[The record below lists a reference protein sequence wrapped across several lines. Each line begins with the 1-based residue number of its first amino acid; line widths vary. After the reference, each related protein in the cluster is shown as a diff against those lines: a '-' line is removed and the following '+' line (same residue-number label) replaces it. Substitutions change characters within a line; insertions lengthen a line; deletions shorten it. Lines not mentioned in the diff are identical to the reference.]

1 MNQTPPFN
9 PFETR
14 YRASAPL
21 AKVASPQVERFFN
34 SVAVFVTSEVLSEL
48 ISSYEAVRYDL
59 VNDLIVTAHRQAA
72 MELGRPALFRMTRQL
87 LEWNTCYI
95 DDVGHYLVEGRNG
108 APDRLSFLEYLL
120 FYISTQN
127 LMHWPAVEE
136 RIDRFLRAASI
147 PLRYRNLQFQ
157 PLDDERLLTE
167 VTEPFWRAVEDAHWK
182 SVRADM
188 EQAFR
193 QRDGG
198 GPNAA
203 LFAAKALE
211 SAIKI
216 VSDDRGF
223 TSGRERGA
231 ASFVDN
237 LVSARNGRLIAP
249 WEGDMMKRLFSD
261 VRNPEAHGAGSSPQ
275 PELDVHQVAWVIEFC
290 MISIKGLV
298 ARAGEGCR

>member
-1 MNQTPPFN
+1 MHSTPPFDT
-9 PFETR
+9 FQTR
-14 YRASAPL
+14 YRATAPL
-21 AKVASPQVERFFN
+21 TKIAGPQLQQFFN
-34 SVAVFVTSEVLSEL
+34 SAAVFVTSDILSGL
-48 ISSYEAVRYDL
+48 ISSFDAVKYDT
-59 VNDLIVTAHRQAA
+59 VNEVIATAHRQTA
-72 MELGRPALFRMTRQL
+72 MELGRPALFRMTQQI
-87 LEWNTCYI
+87 LEWNTCFI
-95 DDVGHYLVEGRNG
+95 DDVGHYLVGGRND
-108 APDRLSFLEYLL
+108 AADRLSFLEYLL

-127 LMHWPAVEE
+127 RGHWSAVED
-136 RIDRFLRAASI
+136 RIGRFLQAASI

-167 VTEPFWRAVEDAHWK
+167 VTEPFWQTVEDAHWK
-182 SVRADM
+182 TVRTDM

-216 VSDDRGF
+216 ISDDRGF
-223 TSGRERGA
+223 TTGREKGA
-231 ASFVDN
+231 AAFVDN

-261 VRNPEAHGAGSSPQ
+261 VRNPEAHGAGSNPQ
-275 PELDVHQVAWVIEFC
+275 PELDTHQVAWVIEFC
-290 MISIKGLV
+290 MISIKGLI
-298 ARAGEGCR
+298 ARA